1 MIDLHLHL
9 DGSLSIDDMLTL
21 AKMNHVDENTILK
34 EKIHADEEIKNLDDY
49 LSRFELPLSL
59 LQNAASITFATYSLF
74 KRLSEQGLIYAEV
87 RLAPSLM
94 TRNGLSQHQVVA
106 ASIKGLEMAKDETL
120 MPGQLILSCMR
131 CVDLATNL
139 ETIDVAKYF
148 FKKGVCGVDLAGS
161 ESSFDTSLFKK
172 VFEKANQYDLS
183 ITIHAGEA
191 SGPSSVWDAIKMG
204 ARRIG
209 HGVRSI
215 EDPMLMEF
223 LATTKI
229 PLELCPT
236 SEVDTHAIDSYSSLP
251 IRQFMKKGIIVTI
264 NTDDMTISN
273 ITLEKEYKKLINTFK
288 LSEDEVKTLIK
299 NSIKASFLEE
309 DQKDYLLEI
318 LEKKYGQ
325 QRNE

>member
-1 MIDLHLHL
+1 
-9 DGSLSIDDMLTL
+9 
-21 AKMNHVDENTILK
+21 
-34 EKIHADEEIKNLDDY
+34 
-49 LSRFELPLSL
+49 
-59 LQNAASITFATYSLF
+59 
-74 KRLSEQGLIYAEV
+74 
-87 RLAPSLM
+87 
-94 TRNGLSQHQVVA
+94 
-106 ASIKGLEMAKDETL
+106 
-120 MPGQLILSCMR
+120 
-131 CVDLATNL
+131 
-139 ETIDVAKYF
+139 
-148 FKKGVCGVDLAGS
+148 
-161 ESSFDTSLFKK
+161 
-172 VFEKANQYDLS
+172 
-183 ITIHAGEA
+183 
-191 SGPSSVWDAIKMG
+191 
-204 ARRIG
+204 
-209 HGVRSI
+209 
-215 EDPMLMEF
+215 MLMEF

>member
-1 MIDLHLHL
+1 MCFTSLWKASSFLISINS
-9 DGSLSIDDMLTL
+9 GS
-21 AKMNHVDENTILK
+21 
-34 EKIHADEEIKNLDDY
+34 Y
-49 LSRFELPLSL
+49 
-59 LQNAASITFATYSLF
+59 
-74 KRLSEQGLIYAEV
+74 
-87 RLAPSLM
+87 
-94 TRNGLSQHQVVA
+94 
-106 ASIKGLEMAKDETL
+106 
-120 MPGQLILSCMR
+120 
-131 CVDLATNL
+131 
-139 ETIDVAKYF
+139 KYF
-148 FKKGVCGVDLAGS
+148 FKNGVCGVDLAGS
-161 ESSFDTSLFKK
+161 EASFDTSLFKE
-172 VFEKANQYDLS
+172 VFEKANQYDLP

-191 SGPSSVWDAIKMG
+191 SGPNSVWDAIKMG

-236 SEVDTHAIDSYSSLP
+236 SEVDTHAIDCYSSLP